1 MKHGNKLVQGFGI
14 NDADYVVSKYESWYE
29 GGKRKLK
36 ILWQC
41 PYYVKWRSM
50 LNRCYSARYH
60 KNKPTYIGCY
70 VCEEWLTFSNFK
82 AWMETQDWE
91 GKQLDKDLLVE
102 GNKEYGPNFCV
113 FISRELNL
121 FLTDRKNFRGSWPIG
136 VHFHK
141 PSQKFISQ
149 LRHGGTQINLGS
161 YDTPE
166 EAHAIWKEGKLRL
179 TVELAAKESDARIKL
194 ALLSKYRDGGCN

>member
-1 MKHGNKLVQGFGI
+1 MRSNRTLVFGI
-14 NDADYVVSKYESWYE
+14 GVNDLSYPVTEYKKE
-29 GGKRKLK
+29 GGKT
-36 ILWQC
+36 IQTWIC
-41 PYYVKWRSM
+41 PFYACWKYMLDRSY
-50 LNRCYSARYH
+50 NPKRNNSAYEDAS
-60 KNKPTYIGCY
+60 
-70 VCEEWLTFSNFK
+70 VCNSWHFASNFK
-82 AWMETQDWE
+82 AWMETQRWK
-91 GKQLDKDLLVE
+91 GKHLDKDILVVE

>member
-29 GGKRKLK
+29 GGERKLK

-91 GKQLDKDLLVE
+91 RKELDKDLLME

-121 FLTDRKNFRGSWPIG
+121 FLDFTIGSGTTGVAAKNLNR
-136 VHFHK
+136 
-141 PSQKFISQ
+141 KFIGIEMDENYYQ
-149 LRHGGTQINLGS
+149 
-161 YDTPE
+161 
-166 EAHAIWKEGKLRL
+166 
-179 TVELAAKESDARIKL
+179 VAKDRIL
-194 ALLSKYRDGGCN
+194 NDN